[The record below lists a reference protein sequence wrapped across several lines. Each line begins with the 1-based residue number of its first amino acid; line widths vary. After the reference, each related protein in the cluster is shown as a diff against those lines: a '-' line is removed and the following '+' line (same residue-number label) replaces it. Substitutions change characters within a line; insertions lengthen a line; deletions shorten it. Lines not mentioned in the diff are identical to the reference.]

1 MTAIGYFLAESKSV
15 NSGEDRLLACIRR
28 QLADEILCSAGCRTP
43 QASCLRSPAKRR
55 DALLRV
61 LLTGEHADR

>member
-15 NSGEDRLLACIRR
+15 NSGERRLLACIRL

-43 QASCLRSPAKRR
+43 QASCLRSP
-55 DALLRV
+55 
-61 LLTGEHADR
+61 GEMKGRAS